1 MGTTKK
7 IKFGEFVLMNV
18 SAIYGIRW
26 IAKSTADSF
35 GLGLAGI
42 PSWVIF
48 MFLCFVPQALMCAE
62 LAAAYTSDGSLGEWV
77 KIAFGTKYGFLISW
91 LNWTRQAVL
100 VCFIPDIPGDQSVL
114 YVRKPGSC

>member
-1 MGTTKK
+1 MATSKK
-7 IKFGEFVLMNV
+7 IKFWELVLMNV

-26 IAKSTADSF
+26 ISRSTAESF

-62 LAAAYTSDGSLGEWV
+62 LAVQELRQLQKDYERAFWV
-77 KIAFGTKYGFLISW
+77 GLAKCSMLS
-91 LNWTRQAVL
+91 NERWTGVL
-100 VCFIPDIPGDQSVL
+100 RHTIGL
-114 YVRKPGSC
+114 

>member
-7 IKFGEFVLMNV
+7 IKFGELVLMNV

-48 MFLCFVPQALMCAE
+48 MFLCFVPQALNVRRACC
-62 LAAAYTSDGSLGEWV
+62 SLYIRR
-77 KIAFGTKYGFLISW
+77 KSW
-91 LNWTRQAVL
+91 
-100 VCFIPDIPGDQSVL
+100 
-114 YVRKPGSC
+114 

>member
-7 IKFGEFVLMNV
+7 IKFGELVLMNV

-48 MFLCFVPQALMCAE
+48 MFLCFVP
-62 LAAAYTSDGSLGEWV
+62 
-77 KIAFGTKYGFLISW
+77 
-91 LNWTRQAVL
+91 
-100 VCFIPDIPGDQSVL
+100 
-114 YVRKPGSC
+114 

>member
-7 IKFGEFVLMNV
+7 IKFGELVLMNV

-48 MFLCFVPQALMCAE
+48 MFLCFVPQALMCAVHQRCCFKGN
-62 LAAAYTSDGSLGEWV
+62 ARGRKGE
-77 KIAFGTKYGFLISW
+77 
-91 LNWTRQAVL
+91 
-100 VCFIPDIPGDQSVL
+100 
-114 YVRKPGSC
+114 

>member
-7 IKFGEFVLMNV
+7 IKFGELVLMSV

-62 LAAAYTSDGSLGEWV
+62 LAVAYTSDGSLGEWV

-91 LNWTRQAVL
+91 LN
-100 VCFIPDIPGDQSVL
+100 
-114 YVRKPGSC
+114 